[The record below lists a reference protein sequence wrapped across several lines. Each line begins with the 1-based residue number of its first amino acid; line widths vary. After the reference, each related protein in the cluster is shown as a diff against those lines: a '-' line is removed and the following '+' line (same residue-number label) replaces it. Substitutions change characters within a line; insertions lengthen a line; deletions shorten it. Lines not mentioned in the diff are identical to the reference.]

1 MAATFYSVHDVYL
14 MHHGIKGQKWG
25 VRRYQNPDGTLTK
38 EGKERYG
45 SLSSYYQ
52 KKTAIRNVG
61 AAAASTAG
69 MVGSYAGMLGLV
81 SSGMVPGGLAVWL
94 GGTLASAIA
103 GAIISRTGNTLSSYT
118 KKGDRARKLVEE
130 EGHARAAE
138 ILSTGANNKEI
149 ADNTGDL
156 TKYLRYAK

>member
-1 MAATFYSVHDVYL
+1 MATTFYSVHDVYL

-52 KKTAIRNVG
+52 KKTEMRNVG
-61 AAAASTAG
+61 AVAASTAG
-69 MVGSYAGMLGLV
+69 ILGSYAGAVGLM
-81 SSGMVPGGLAVWL
+81 SSGMVPGGIAVWL
-94 GGTLASAIA
+94 GGVLASAIA
-103 GAIISRTGNTLSSYT
+103 RGVIRRTGNTLSSYT
-118 KKGDRARKLVEE
+118 RKGDRARKLVEE

-138 ILSTGANNKEI
+138 ILSTGVNNKEI